1 MANHC
6 FNWVNIYGEDRT
18 LNRIVSKLE
27 TYHDH
32 KGSFLSWGDIVLN
45 KEPEEDEEEKRSYYY
60 YGTRWWDFEIQRER
74 GEINVSGDSAWSP
87 PIELI
92 KQICVEY
99 GVTATIEYEEP
110 GCDFG
115 GRTEFNE
122 LGEVVEEIDM
132 PYSEWRYY
140 SDPDH
145 IVNIVSDMEDYIEF
159 YNSEDEV
166 LKDYPFLNKQDTE
179 YIIEEYNKIKNKCNE
194 KSEV

>member
-32 KGSFLSWGDIVLN
+32 KGSFLSWGDMVLN
-45 KEPEEDEEEKRSYYY
+45 KEPEEEERSYYY
-60 YGTRWWDFEIQRER
+60 YGTRWWDFEVQRER
-74 GEINVSGDSAWSP
+74 GGINVSGDSAWSP

-122 LGEVVEEIDM
+122 LGEVVDEIDM
-132 PYSEWRYY
+132 SYSEWRYY
-140 SDPDH
+140 SYPDH
-145 IVNIVSDMEDYIEF
+145 IANIISDMEDYIEF

-179 YIIEEYNKIKNKCNE
+179 CIIEEYNKIKNKCNE
-194 KSEV
+194 KSKV

>member
-32 KGSFLSWGDIVLN
+32 KGSFLSWGAMVLN
-45 KEPEEDEEEKRSYYY
+45 KAQEADEEERSCYY

-132 PYSEWRYY
+132 PYNEWRYY
-140 SDPDH
+140 SDPEY
-145 IVNIVSDMEDYIEF
+145 IENIACDLQDNMEF
-159 YNSEDEV
+159 YNSEDDV

>member
-6 FNWVNIYGEDRT
+6 FNWVNIYGKDRT

-32 KGSFLSWGDIVLN
+32 KGTFLSWGDIVLN
-45 KEPEEDEEEKRSYYY
+45 KEPEEGEEEREYYY

-115 GRTEFNE
+115 GKTEFDE
-122 LGEVVEEIDM
+122 LGEIVEEIEM
-132 PYSEWRYY
+132 PYNEWRYH
-140 SDPDH
+140 SDPEYLML
-145 IVNIVSDMEDYIEF
+145 NIVSDMEDSMEF
-159 YNSEDEV
+159 YNSEDDV
-166 LKDYPFLNKQDTE
+166 IKDYPFLNKQDTE

>member
-18 LNRIVSKLE
+18 LNRIVDRLE

-32 KGSFLSWGDIVLN
+32 KGSFLEWGDIVVN
-45 KEPEEDEEEKRSYYY
+45 KKIEEGEEEREYYH
-60 YGTRWWDFEIQRER
+60 YGTRWWDFEVQRER

-92 KQICVEY
+92 KQICIEY
-99 GVTATIEYEEP
+99 KVHASIEYEEP

-115 GRTEFNE
+115 GRVEFDE
-122 LGEVVEEIDM
+122 LGKVVEEIEM

-159 YNSEDEV
+159 YNSEEDM
-166 LKDYPFLNKQDTE
+166 LKEYPFLNKQDTE
-179 YIIEEYNKIKNKCNE
+179 YLIEEYNKIKNKCNE